1 MTAVILSGGTIR
13 DYSYCRKYA
22 EDAGLIICADGGARH
37 AAGLGVAPHV
47 LVGDFD
53 SIAPDE
59 FERLKSMG
67 VQMIRFPEEKDKTD
81 TELAVD
87 FAIEKGFKSIIILG
101 GIGTRLDHT
110 LANIFLLKKMLDA
123 GVEGMLADERN
134 EVTPVRGSLSLRR
147 EPGMKLTLLA
157 LSEKASGITTTGL
170 YYPLAGDTLE
180 LGSTRGVSNEFEAE
194 TARVSVAD
202 GLLLAIKSRD

>member
-1 MTAVILSGGTIR
+1 MKAVIISGGTIR
-13 DYSYCRKYA
+13 YYSCCEKYIA
-22 EDAGLIICADGGARH
+22 DADLIICADGGARH
-37 AAGLGVAPHV
+37 AAGFGVTPHV
-47 LVGDFD
+47 LIGDFD
-53 SIAPDE
+53 SIAPDD
-59 FERLKSMG
+59 FERFKSMG
-67 VQMIRFPEEKDKTD
+67 VQMIKFPAEKDKTD

-87 FAIEKGFKSIIILG
+87 FAIEKGFKSIVIIG

-110 LANIFLLKKMLDA
+110 LANVFLLKKMLDA

-134 EVTPVRGSLSLRR
+134 EAMLVRSGLSMRR

-170 YYPLAGDTLE
+170 YYPLADETLE

-194 TARVSVAD
+194 TAGVSVTG